1 MIQISCANN
10 QDFNTSNTSL
20 ELKNILEQI
29 ASSENLREQIV
40 NQIYIITDI
49 QRAINNN
56 TIKNNLDIFLSKYN
70 KSIEDINGAIIS
82 KNDKLQYFDIEQEKK
97 IYEKKQFTL
106 KLATKC
112 QEVEVVFDKIVQLNT
127 QAIKDAKVYVS
138 SKTNASDN
146 AFNIGVNNLILSN
159 NI

>member
-10 QDFNTSNTSL
+10 PNFNTPSTSL

-49 QRAINNN
+49 QRAINDNS
-56 TIKNNLDIFLSKYN
+56 IKNNLDIFLSKYN

-82 KNDKLQYFDIEQEKK
+82 KDDKLQYFDIEQEKK

-112 QEVEVVFDKIVQLNT
+112 QEVEIVFDKIVQLNT
-127 QAIKDAKVYVS
+127 KAIQDAKTYIL

-146 AFNIGVNNLILSN
+146 AFNVGINNLILSKN
-159 NI
+159 K